1 VIEDPDDVVYVH
13 WRGGIWKVVPDADSA
28 WADRSQ
34 LKIRWVRGYK
44 PDEGVFQIVRPW
56 DTTVLT
62 AMEVLGLMADDE
74 VVP

>member
-1 VIEDPDDVVYVH
+1 MIEDPDDVSYVR
-13 WRGGIWKVVPDADSA
+13 WRGGIWKVIESNTQTLRV
-28 WADRSQ
+28 
-34 LKIRWVRGYK
+34 RWVRGYK
-44 PDEGVFQIVRPW
+44 PNEGVFQIVRPW